1 VGLQIGVEP
10 RLKSSK
16 RTAQCLPLLGHIM
29 CLANLKF
36 TGMLVFDGMSSSVHA
51 FIRGGLDEADHWC
64 SPGAKGLET
73 LLQ

>member
-1 VGLQIGVEP
+1 V
-10 RLKSSK
+10 
-16 RTAQCLPLLGHIM
+16 LG
-29 CLANLKF
+29 KF
-36 TGMLVFDGMSSSVHA
+36 EIHGNACVFDGMSPSVHA